1 MRGWVIFLAILAV
14 LCCFAILKVGIYLVY
29 IEQEISVRFLI
40 GPLKVQFP
48 AKKDKE
54 KKVRS
59 DTKSIPRKKQR
70 NIKPWLTALWE
81 HLGEILD
88 LVARILTSPTI
99 DILKIDVS
107 VGHSDPET
115 CALNYG
121 RICAVVASALALIEN
136 TFSIK
141 KRKTDVRCCFDKTKT
156 EVAAEAAV
164 TLRIYE
170 IVALAALFV
179 RLGLKLYRQAK
190 NTKKVGQN
198 I

>member
-1 MRGWVIFLAILAV
+1 MRGWVIFLAILA
-14 LCCFAILKVGIYLVY
+14 LLSCIAILRIGIHLVY
-29 IEQEISVRFLI
+29 VEQEISVRLLV
-40 GPLKVQFP
+40 GSLKVQFP
-48 AKKDKE
+48 AKKEKE
-54 KKVRS
+54 KKVL
-59 DTKSIPRKKQR
+59 DGAKAAPRKKQR

-88 LVARILTSPTI
+88 LAARILTSPTI
-99 DILKIDVS
+99 DILKIDVA

-121 RICAVVASALALIEN
+121 RICGAVASTLAVIEN

-141 KRKTDVRCCFDKTKT
+141 KRKTDVRCCFDRTKT
-156 EVAAEAAV
+156 EIAAEAAV

-170 IVALAALFV
+170 IIALAVLLAG
-179 RLGLKLYRQAK
+179 LGLKLYRQAK
-190 NTKKVGQN
+190 NTKKVGLN